1 MKIICTKCGST
12 NIICEVWMNPN
23 TGEIHHFSDESLEY
37 EACWDCNEYCLLTD
51 VEDTKETLQELYK
64 SFKGSN
70 KREPGYLH
78 CDVMKKDGMKG
89 VNVYIKIGK
98 TGIADKTYGIDSIY
112 TCKDLDELSSLCDFN
127 KHGFSIVN
135 CICFM

>member
-51 VEDTKETLQELYK
+51 VDDTKETLQELYK

-98 TGIADKTYGIDSIY
+98 TGIAARHM
-112 TCKDLDELSSLCDFN
+112 ELTPFIPAKISMNCQVCAISTSTDFQL
-127 KHGFSIVN
+127 
-135 CICFM
+135 

>member
-1 MKIICTKCGST
+1 
-12 NIICEVWMNPN
+12 MNPN

-51 VEDTKETLQELYK
+51 VDDTKETLQELYK

-112 TCKDLDELSSLCDFN
+112 TCKDLDELSSLDR
-127 KHGFSIVN
+127 KSVV
-135 CICFM
+135 